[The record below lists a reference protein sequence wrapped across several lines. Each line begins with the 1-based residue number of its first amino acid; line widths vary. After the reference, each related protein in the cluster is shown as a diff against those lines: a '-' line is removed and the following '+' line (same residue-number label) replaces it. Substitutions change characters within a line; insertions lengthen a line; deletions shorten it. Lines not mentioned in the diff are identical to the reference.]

1 MTSAC
6 VMLTKCPTEGVKTRL
21 AQAIGEKRSA
31 RIHTA
36 LTLYMA
42 QVIQDSGLPFY
53 VSFKGDTSSPL
64 AVRLRAY
71 GAQIFPQSEGS
82 LGDRIHHAFSVAERC
97 VIVGSDCPWI
107 TSRQLQEA
115 LAQQEIV
122 IGPAEDG
129 GYYLMAASRPPKAL
143 FEDISW
149 STVQVL
155 RQTLHKCRVMS
166 YPVIQHDVQYDID
179 NIHDL
184 HRAIHSQNLPPI
196 LHTRLI
202 SHA

>member
-1 MTSAC
+1 MTPTC
-6 VMLTKCPTEGVKTRL
+6 VMLTKCPTQGAKTRL
-21 AQAIGEKRSA
+21 AQAIGEGRA
-31 RIHTA
+31 AQVHTA

-42 QVIQDSGLPFY
+42 KVIRDSRLPFY
-53 VSFKGDTSSPL
+53 VSFKGATTAPL
-64 AVRLRAY
+64 ALQLRRY

-97 VIVGSDCPWI
+97 VVIGSDCPWI
-107 TSRQLQEA
+107 TAKQLQDA
-115 LAQQEIV
+115 SQEKDIV

-129 GYYLMAASRPPKAL
+129 GYYLIAASQPPKAL

-149 STVQVL
+149 SSEHVL
-155 RQTLHKCRVMS
+155 QQTLQKCHAMS

-179 NIHDL
+179 TIHDL
-184 HRAIHSQNLPPI
+184 QRAIHSQILPPL
-196 LHTRLI
+196 LHTRLL